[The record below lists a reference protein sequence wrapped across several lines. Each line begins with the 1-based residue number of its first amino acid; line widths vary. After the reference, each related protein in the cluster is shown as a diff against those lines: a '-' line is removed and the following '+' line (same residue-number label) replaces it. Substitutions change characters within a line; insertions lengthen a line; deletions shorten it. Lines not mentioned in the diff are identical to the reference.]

1 MSESH
6 YVPSWIWHM
15 PLQGSVSGDDQD
27 LSSALQVEWCKAQ
40 ERATRYEEEIE
51 LVVEEMRRTLVFFEW

>member
-1 MSESH
+1 
-6 YVPSWIWHM
+6 M